1 MNRSST
7 DAMRNLRGQ
16 RQFRLNTLLAW
27 LPSDATVSLGQQAYQ
42 DRGHLDDLRERLH
55 NTHLV
60 KRSREGIECVPYAQ
74 EGEVI
79 GEKQGVKLISRP
91 DISQNLLREWLAR
104 CMARYG
110 VRRAAGGVISY
121 ISERPESNL
130 LNDAL
135 VGGIHL
141 PVGLGRRIAADF
153 DVRRIQGTSGQS
165 RMVITIDVRSRI
177 TIDCSLPALVET
189 GLSLTGLYVQ
199 REVETPRGLRRRLAG
214 RVRSVDGEILILDD
228 NDPDVPTIPMISAWL
243 EPRKEN
249 LERIVKT
256 VAGRLGNVILDRL
269 QTRVAERLGGKERPA
284 LVDEWVDAIRKFPND
299 LAQGVPIHLDTA
311 VLHADGRRFPN
322 YEVYEKP
329 QLVFDVARTKTERW
343 NQRGLDKHGPY
354 NFERF
359 SPRRLN
365 IALVCQESRQGDV
378 ERFVKKLLDGI
389 SGSKYAENG
398 FVRRYHVDRPNIRT
412 FTCQTAMATHYRDA
426 VAAAIDDATT
436 RNEKWNL
443 ALIQTDEAFH
453 DLTGDENPYLLTKAL
468 FLTHQV
474 PTQAFEWES
483 IKPGVQIDATLNNI
497 GLAAYA
503 KVNGIPWLLPVHQT
517 IAHELVIGI
526 GSFEASKSRFGRRE
540 KYIGVT
546 TVFTADG
553 RYILESRTP
562 ATPADL
568 YLPALLAALRR
579 VVGEV
584 RKQLAWTTDQQV
596 RFIFHVFKD
605 FNQREIE
612 AVKDLMKG
620 LELPHA
626 EFAFIHLVE
635 DHPYMLFDPS
645 EEGVGSGQRR
655 GVSTAPRGLRVDLA
669 RSEALLC
676 VKGPREVR
684 QWTDGIPKPIL
695 LRLHRDS
702 TFRDLSYLARQ
713 VYDFT
718 CLSWR
723 TLLPSP
729 LPISVLYSDLV
740 ARNLLQLRDVS
751 IWTPETILGPVG
763 RSRWF
768 L

>member
-1 MNRSST
+1 METSPRT
-7 DAMRNLRGQ
+7 ARG
-16 RQFRLNTLLAW
+16 RKPFRLNALLAS
-27 LPSDATVSLGQQAYQ
+27 LPPDATVILGQQPYR
-42 DRGHLDDLRERLH
+42 DREHLEELRERLYT
-55 NTHLV
+55 THLV
-60 KRSREGIECVPYAQ
+60 KRSREGIECIPYAHN
-74 EGEVI
+74 GEI
-79 GEKQGVKLISRP
+79 LGEKREVKLISRP

-104 CMARYG
+104 CMARLG
-110 VRRAAGGVISY
+110 VHRGSGGVIVY
-121 ISERPESNL
+121 VSERPESNL
-130 LNDAL
+130 LNEAL
-135 VGGIHL
+135 VRGVHL
-141 PVGLGRRIAADF
+141 PPGVGRRISAEF
-153 DVRRIQGTSGQS
+153 DVRRIQGSSGQS
-165 RMVITIDVRSRI
+165 RMVITIDVRSKI
-177 TIDCSLPALVET
+177 TIDCTLPVLVEA
-189 GLSLTGLYVQ
+189 GLNLTGLYVQ
-199 REVETPRGLRRRLAG
+199 REVKTARGPRRRLVG
-214 RVRSVDGEILILDD
+214 RVNSVNGEMLVLDD
-228 NDPDVPTIPMISAWL
+228 NDPDVPTISMAEAWL

-249 LERIVKT
+249 LERVVRA
-256 VAGRLGNVILDRL
+256 VAGRLADVILDRL
-269 QTRVAERLGGKERPA
+269 HTRVAERLGGKERPA
-284 LVDEWVDAIRKFPND
+284 LVDEWVNAIGKFPKD
-299 LAQGVPIHLDTA
+299 VAQGVQVRLDTA
-311 VLHADGRRFPN
+311 VMHADGRRFPN
-322 YEVYEKP
+322 YEVYDKP

-343 NQRGLDKHGPY
+343 NQGGLDKHGPY

-365 IALVCQESRQGDV
+365 IALVCQESRQGEV
-378 ERFVKKLLDGI
+378 ERFVEQLLDGI
-389 SGSKYAENG
+389 NGSKWAENG
-398 FVRRYHVDRPNIRT
+398 FVRRYHLERPSVRT
-412 FTCQTAMATHYRDA
+412 FTCRTSTAVHYREA
-426 VAAAIDDATT
+426 VAAAIDDATS

-453 DLTGDENPYLLTKAL
+453 ELSGDNNPYLLTKAL
-468 FLTHQV
+468 FLTHQI

-483 IKPGVQIDATLNNI
+483 IKPGVHVDATVNNI

-546 TVFTADG
+546 TVFSADG

-562 ATPADL
+562 ATPSDE
-568 YLPALLAALRR
+568 YLQALLAALRR

-584 RKQLAWTTDQQV
+584 RKQQAWTTDQQV
-596 RFIFHVFKD
+596 RFVFHVFKD

-612 AVKDLMKG
+612 AVKDLMRG
-620 LELPHA
+620 LGLPHA

-635 DHPYMLFDPS
+635 AHPYMLFDPS
-645 EEGVGSGQRR
+645 EEGVGNRQRK
-655 GVSTAPRGLRVDLA
+655 GVATAPRGLRVDLA
-669 RSEALLC
+669 RSEVLLC

-684 QWTDGIPKPIL
+684 QWSDGIPKPIL

-702 TFRDLSYLARQ
+702 TFRDLAYLARQ
-713 VYDFT
+713 VFDFT

-751 IWTPETILGPVG
+751 IWSPETILGPVG